1 MDPLADTLRRLREA
15 FSAGRTRSPE
25 FRAAQLKGL
34 GRFLQENKQLLQEAL
49 AQDLHKSVF
58 EAETSELL
66 MCQNEVDLALKNLH
80 NWMKDE
86 PVAKNLFTQLD
97 SAFIQKE
104 PFGLVLIIAPWNYP
118 VNLPLV
124 LLVGALATGNCV
136 VLKPSELSKS
146 TEKVL
151 AEVLPQ
157 YLDQSCFAVV
167 LGGPQETRQPLE
179 HQFDYIFFPGSPRV
193 GRIVVA
199 VPAKH
204 LTPVTL
210 ELGGKNPC
218 YVDDDCDPQTVANRV
233 AWFRYFN
240 CGQTCVAPDYVLCSP
255 HTRERLLPA
264 LQSAITRF
272 YGEDPRRSPSLGRVV
287 SDKHFRRLR
296 GLLGCGRVAIG
307 GQSDEDERSIGNSG
321 IGRYHGKFSF
331 DTSHHRASLLSSSGL
346 EKLNELHYPPYTA
359 HSQKL
364 ITWVLGSHS
373 QLLGPKASGRVINFA
388 LDPHTTAASMGTC
401 LITEAVHKVSAM
413 HLCHYLLVALPPQ
426 RTNGR
431 TPAQSFCTSCQGRRV
446 TPKEVMG
453 GLGPQDDWSPALELG
468 PQPQGPLQAD
478 MRTLVAEVLDF
489 IELFNQVLGTSMAFP
504 AFEMEANRTVGS
516 VDFAR
521 TESGDLAGTAH
532 PQLPAQDSQPRLP
545 GMPISQMFSDEDVL
559 SEGESTVY
567 PVFINEA
574 AYYENGMAVI
584 QIEKLHSVPALP
596 VLALTPT
603 SGP

>member
-118 VNLPLV
+118 MNLPLV
-124 LLVGALATGNCV
+124 SLVGALATGNCV

-167 LGGPQETRQPLE
+167 LGGPQETRQLLE
-179 HQFDYIFFPGSPRV
+179 HKFDYIFFPGSPRV
-193 GRIVVA
+193 GRIVMTA
-199 VPAKH
+199 AAKH

-240 CGQTCVAPDYVLCSP
+240 CGQTCVAPDYALCSP
-255 HTRERLLPA
+255 HTR
-264 LQSAITRF
+264 
-272 YGEDPRRSPSLGRVV
+272 GLGRV
-287 SDKHFRRLR
+287 RRLR

-307 GQSDEDERSIGNSG
+307 GQSDRTSAPSVRGPRPARPREARLATVGPVRHRRHWPPSLPLLAVTVSPPCAKCSRGHSSPPPGLFCRPQVVTQMLHQTSSGIVGSNQGFIHLTLSTLPLGSNSG

-331 DTSHHRASLLSSSGL
+331 DTFSHHRASLLSSSGL

-364 ITWVLGSHS
+364 ITWVLGSHRCA
-373 QLLGPKASGRVINFA
+373 LL
-388 LDPHTTAASMGTC
+388 
-401 LITEAVHKVSAM
+401 
-413 HLCHYLLVALPPQ
+413 
-426 RTNGR
+426 
-431 TPAQSFCTSCQGRRV
+431 
-446 TPKEVMG
+446 
-453 GLGPQDDWSPALELG
+453 
-468 PQPQGPLQAD
+468 
-478 MRTLVAEVLDF
+478 
-489 IELFNQVLGTSMAFP
+489 
-504 AFEMEANRTVGS
+504 
-516 VDFAR
+516 
-521 TESGDLAGTAH
+521 
-532 PQLPAQDSQPRLP
+532 
-545 GMPISQMFSDEDVL
+545 
-559 SEGESTVY
+559 
-567 PVFINEA
+567 
-574 AYYENGMAVI
+574 
-584 QIEKLHSVPALP
+584 
-596 VLALTPT
+596 
-603 SGP
+603 

>member
-118 VNLPLV
+118 MNLPLV
-124 LLVGALATGNCV
+124 SLVGALATGNCV

-167 LGGPQETRQPLE
+167 LGGPQETRQLLE
-179 HQFDYIFFPGSPRV
+179 HKFDYIFFPGSPRV

-199 VPAKH
+199 APAKH

-240 CGQTCVAPDYVLCSP
+240 CGQTCVAPDY
-255 HTRERLLPA
+255 
-264 LQSAITRF
+264 
-272 YGEDPRRSPSLGRVV
+272 DPRRSPSLGRV
-287 SDKHFRRLR
+287 RRLR

-307 GQSDEDERSIGNSG
+307 GQSNRTSAPSVRGPRPARPREQGPRMGTGRSLCSPCNGRRPKPSSFDDEPPPGLFCRPQVVTQMLHQTSSGIVGGNQGFIHLTLSTLLLGGVDDG

-331 DTSHHRASLLSSSGL
+331 DTFSHHRASLLSSSGL

-364 ITWVLGSHS
+364 ITWVLGSHRCA
-373 QLLGPKASGRVINFA
+373 LL
-388 LDPHTTAASMGTC
+388 
-401 LITEAVHKVSAM
+401 
-413 HLCHYLLVALPPQ
+413 
-426 RTNGR
+426 
-431 TPAQSFCTSCQGRRV
+431 
-446 TPKEVMG
+446 
-453 GLGPQDDWSPALELG
+453 
-468 PQPQGPLQAD
+468 
-478 MRTLVAEVLDF
+478 
-489 IELFNQVLGTSMAFP
+489 
-504 AFEMEANRTVGS
+504 
-516 VDFAR
+516 
-521 TESGDLAGTAH
+521 
-532 PQLPAQDSQPRLP
+532 
-545 GMPISQMFSDEDVL
+545 
-559 SEGESTVY
+559 
-567 PVFINEA
+567 
-574 AYYENGMAVI
+574 
-584 QIEKLHSVPALP
+584 
-596 VLALTPT
+596 
-603 SGP
+603 

>member
-118 VNLPLV
+118 MNLPLV
-124 LLVGALATGNCV
+124 SLVGALATGNCV

-157 YLDQSCFAVV
+157 YLDQ
-167 LGGPQETRQPLE
+167 
-179 HQFDYIFFPGSPRV
+179 
-193 GRIVVA
+193 
-199 VPAKH
+199 
-204 LTPVTL
+204 
-210 ELGGKNPC
+210 
-218 YVDDDCDPQTVANRV
+218 
-233 AWFRYFN
+233 
-240 CGQTCVAPDYVLCSP
+240 
-255 HTRERLLPA
+255 
-264 LQSAITRF
+264 
-272 YGEDPRRSPSLGRVV
+272 DPRRSPSLGRV
-287 SDKHFRRLR
+287 RRLR

-307 GQSDEDERSIGNSG
+307 GQSNRTSAPSVRGPRPARPREQGPPSSFDDEPPPGLFCRPQVVTQMLHQTSSGIVGGNQGFIHLTLSTLLLGGVDDG

-331 DTSHHRASLLSSSGL
+331 DTFSHHRASLLSSSGL

-364 ITWVLGSHS
+364 ITWVLGSHRCA
-373 QLLGPKASGRVINFA
+373 LL
-388 LDPHTTAASMGTC
+388 
-401 LITEAVHKVSAM
+401 
-413 HLCHYLLVALPPQ
+413 
-426 RTNGR
+426 
-431 TPAQSFCTSCQGRRV
+431 
-446 TPKEVMG
+446 
-453 GLGPQDDWSPALELG
+453 
-468 PQPQGPLQAD
+468 
-478 MRTLVAEVLDF
+478 
-489 IELFNQVLGTSMAFP
+489 
-504 AFEMEANRTVGS
+504 
-516 VDFAR
+516 
-521 TESGDLAGTAH
+521 
-532 PQLPAQDSQPRLP
+532 
-545 GMPISQMFSDEDVL
+545 
-559 SEGESTVY
+559 
-567 PVFINEA
+567 
-574 AYYENGMAVI
+574 
-584 QIEKLHSVPALP
+584 
-596 VLALTPT
+596 
-603 SGP
+603 

>member
-86 PVAKNLFTQLD
+86 PVHLTMCPVLQFTQLD

-118 VNLPLV
+118 MNLPLV
-124 LLVGALATGNCV
+124 SLVGALATGNCV

-151 AEVLPQ
+151 AEHPGPLHPCPCH
-157 YLDQSCFAVV
+157 SW
-167 LGGPQETRQPLE
+167 GGPETRQLLE
-179 HQFDYIFFPGSPRV
+179 HKFDYIFFPGSPRV

-199 VPAKH
+199 APAKH

-240 CGQTCVAPDYVLCSP
+240 CGQTCVAPDYALCSP
-255 HTRERLLPA
+255 HTRGRHHPLLRRGPAALPEPGPFPLTLCSTLIQALDFSKPRFSYLQNDSLSGLAFPELPASCGLLLRLGGLPA
-264 LQSAITRF
+264 L
-272 YGEDPRRSPSLGRVV
+272 GP
-287 SDKHFRRLR
+287 HLR
-296 GLLGCGRVAIG
+296 ACT
-307 GQSDEDERSIGNSG
+307 GNSG

-331 DTSHHRASLLSSSGL
+331 DTFSHHRASLLSSSGL

-364 ITWVLGSHS
+364 ITWVLGSHRCA
-373 QLLGPKASGRVINFA
+373 LL
-388 LDPHTTAASMGTC
+388 
-401 LITEAVHKVSAM
+401 
-413 HLCHYLLVALPPQ
+413 
-426 RTNGR
+426 
-431 TPAQSFCTSCQGRRV
+431 
-446 TPKEVMG
+446 
-453 GLGPQDDWSPALELG
+453 
-468 PQPQGPLQAD
+468 
-478 MRTLVAEVLDF
+478 
-489 IELFNQVLGTSMAFP
+489 
-504 AFEMEANRTVGS
+504 
-516 VDFAR
+516 
-521 TESGDLAGTAH
+521 
-532 PQLPAQDSQPRLP
+532 
-545 GMPISQMFSDEDVL
+545 
-559 SEGESTVY
+559 
-567 PVFINEA
+567 
-574 AYYENGMAVI
+574 
-584 QIEKLHSVPALP
+584 
-596 VLALTPT
+596 
-603 SGP
+603 